1 VTFPELKQHIR
12 TWVVDTLAME
22 VIFAPALGPRP
33 LDQYALLNIVSV
45 EKLIND
51 VRTETRLGSGA
62 IQADYQG
69 IRKVM
74 ASVNVYRGDVMTE
87 MVDLRS
93 SLSRILTQ
101 DYFNALDIGIIN
113 SSNVNHIP
121 ELIGKDWE
129 DRSQCDFFF
138 HYLPTIQ
145 NDPDIGEI
153 KQIEV
158 TNEINGETI
167 IIT

>member
-1 VTFPELKQHIR
+1 MTFPELKQNIR
-12 TWVVDTLAME
+12 TWVANTLNME

-33 LDQYALLNIVSV
+33 EGQYALLNIVSV

-51 VRTETRLGSGA
+51 VRVETRLGNGK

-74 ASVNVYRGDVMTE
+74 TSVNIYRDNPMEE
-87 MVDLRS
+87 MVKLRS
-93 SLSRILTQ
+93 SLSKILTQ
-101 DYFNALDIGIIN
+101 DYFNDLDIGLIN
-113 SSNVNHIP
+113 SDNVNHIP

-138 HYLPTIQ
+138 HYVPTIEA
-145 NDPDIGEI
+145 DDDISEI
-153 KQIEV
+153 KKIEV
-158 TNEINGETI
+158 TNQINGEVI
-167 IIT
+167 NVQ